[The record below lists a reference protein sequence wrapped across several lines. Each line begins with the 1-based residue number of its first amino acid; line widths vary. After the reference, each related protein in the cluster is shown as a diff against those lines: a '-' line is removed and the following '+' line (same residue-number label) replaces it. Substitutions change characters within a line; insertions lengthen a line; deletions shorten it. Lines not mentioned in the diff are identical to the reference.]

1 MCQLLIPNSQS
12 VSEALLWGINW
23 PGKGEEEKQIK
34 DGIQDLTLLSGNKC
48 SCPWGSLTLVKSVAF
63 SIMSCEL
70 GKRICQ

>member
-34 DGIQDLTLLSGNKC
+34 DCSHKISLCSQEISARVSDPGEERGIFYHIL
-48 SCPWGSLTLVKSVAF
+48 
-63 SIMSCEL
+63 
-70 GKRICQ
+70 